1 LDFCSWWS
9 VWEQDCQILRLWPGL
24 CTWFI
29 EDQDLDTKSAAAL
42 AAMLSAL
49 EVSARLYLQLAV
61 SVHFCKPWVQFT
73 YKFEADT
80 FQADLVYDALQD
92 LTRRVQGDVSQ
103 LVAIL
108 RCLCSIF
115 FFPWFVSEF
124 GERGSESIPE
134 LDTEFQRLAAGSA
147 PELASCRQVAS
158 AILKPAL
165 EWWQSGVMG
174 PAGHLKDDLPFYFN
188 CRFISPTFAST
199 HAADTC
205 ISMVEAL
212 GTPATPLFTSHEVT
226 RIKDEQESFRQDLV
240 GYALANDARSTLE
253 WWKPR
258 SHRFPAMVMALKKIA
273 CLNQTS
279 ASCERVFSILEQVLT
294 SQQESQALGDY
305 IEVYLMAR
313 YNRDWP
319 FG

>member
-1 LDFCSWWS
+1 
-9 VWEQDCQILRLWPGL
+9 
-24 CTWFI
+24 
-29 EDQDLDTKSAAAL
+29 
-42 AAMLSAL
+42 
-49 EVSARLYLQLAV
+49 
-61 SVHFCKPWVQFT
+61 
-73 YKFEADT
+73 
-80 FQADLVYDALQD
+80 
-92 LTRRVQGDVSQ
+92 
-103 LVAIL
+103 
-108 RCLCSIF
+108 
-115 FFPWFVSEF
+115 
-124 GERGSESIPE
+124 
-134 LDTEFQRLAAGSA
+134 
-147 PELASCRQVAS
+147 
-158 AILKPAL
+158 
-165 EWWQSGVMG
+165 
-174 PAGHLKDDLPFYFN
+174 
-188 CRFISPTFAST
+188 
-199 HAADTC
+199 
-205 ISMVEAL
+205 MVEAL

>member
-1 LDFCSWWS
+1 VSHFADNLGRKLLVPELDNFMRLYHQLFSHSLRAKVRFKERFNEVYVSFSAVRWWS

-49 EVSARLYLQLAV
+49 EGSARLYLQLAV

-115 FFPWFVSEF
+115 FP
-124 GERGSESIPE
+124 RGSFQNLRSAAQSRYLSWTLSFNVWQPE
-134 LDTEFQRLAAGSA
+134 A
-147 PELASCRQVAS
+147 
-158 AILKPAL
+158 
-165 EWWQSGVMG
+165 
-174 PAGHLKDDLPFYFN
+174 HL
-188 CRFISPTFAST
+188 S
-199 HAADTC
+199 
-205 ISMVEAL
+205 
-212 GTPATPLFTSHEVT
+212 
-226 RIKDEQESFRQDLV
+226 
-240 GYALANDARSTLE
+240 
-253 WWKPR
+253 
-258 SHRFPAMVMALKKIA
+258 
-273 CLNQTS
+273 
-279 ASCERVFSILEQVLT
+279 
-294 SQQESQALGDY
+294 
-305 IEVYLMAR
+305 
-313 YNRDWP
+313 
-319 FG
+319 